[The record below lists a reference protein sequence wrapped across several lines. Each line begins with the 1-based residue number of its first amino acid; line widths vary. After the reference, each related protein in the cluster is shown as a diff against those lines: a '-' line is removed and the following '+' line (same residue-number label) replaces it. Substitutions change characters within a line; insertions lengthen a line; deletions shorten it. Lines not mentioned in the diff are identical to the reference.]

1 MRSVIMEILVGL
13 SKDEM
18 KKIDYFIQNK
28 YFNTD
33 KVVERLFL
41 YFKKNIKKRHFEGG
55 LNDDLRLQMYNHI
68 LPNEAVSSPLNNKQ
82 KAYLTAKIALLTDL
96 IKQFLMVEALQEN
109 EAYQYILLHK
119 KLLKK
124 KRFYTLEKSIRK
136 QKKLLEQKVE
146 KGSDYYF
153 ETTQSEQII
162 LDFLY
167 QQGKILKQDNLPELT
182 FNFDAYYLIQQLEYH
197 LTALSLMGASGN
209 DKQYDFQ
216 RFNIILDLI
225 RLPQYA
231 VHPLIKSY
239 QLAIEMI
246 QHDSGKAYR
255 ELLDL
260 IAENAEAIPKN
271 TLIDFYKLAVS
282 FCARRTKEG
291 KEEYYRHSFEIFK
304 MMSEKDLLLDSNF
317 ISVNFLKN
325 IIVAACR
332 VSEFEWAKNML
343 DQYQPFIRAEVREQ
357 TFHFNS
363 AVIEF
368 HQKNYKQVIHHC
380 IRVHRISPTYDVN
393 CRIIEL
399 KTYYELDEEFSEA
412 TLQRF
417 DTTIQAVR
425 LHKRLS
431 TKDKKAW
438 GNFLYAA
445 KSLYKIKHEI
455 SKTDTTGLGEKINNF
470 TSVNDKK
477 WLLEKLDEF

>member
-55 LNDDLRLQMYNHI
+55 LNDALRLQMYNHI
-68 LPNEAVSSPLNNKQ
+68 LPNEAVTSPLNNKQ
-82 KAYLTAKIALLTDL
+82 KAYLTAKIALLTDV
-96 IKQFLMVEALQEN
+96 IKQFLMVEALREN
-109 EAYQYILLHK
+109 ETYQYILLHK
-119 KLLKK
+119 KLLEK
-124 KRFYTLEKSIRK
+124 KRFYTLEKSIKK
-136 QKKLLEQKVE
+136 QKKALDQKPK

-153 ETTQSEQII
+153 EAMQAEQVI

-167 QQGKILKQDNLPELT
+167 QQGKILKQDNLPELA
-182 FNFDAYYLIQQLEYH
+182 FNFDTYYLIQQLEYH
-197 LTALSLMGASGN
+197 LTTLSLMSASA
-209 DKQYDFQ
+209 DKKPFDFE
-216 RFNIILDLI
+216 RFNIVLSLVD
-225 RLPQYA
+225 LPQYA
-231 VHPLIKSY
+231 AHPLIKSY
-239 QLAIEMI
+239 RLAIDMI
-246 QHDSGKAYR
+246 QHNSGEAYR
-255 ELLDL
+255 DLLDS
-260 IAENAEAIPKN
+260 IAENKAMIPRN
-271 TLIDFYKLAVS
+271 NLIDFYILAAS

-304 MMSEKDLLLDSNF
+304 AMVQGNLLVNNNF
-317 ISVNFLKN
+317 IQVSFLKN
-325 IIVAACR
+325 IISAACR
-332 VSEFEWAKNML
+332 VGEFEWAKNML
-343 DQYQPFIRAEVREQ
+343 DQYQAFIRAEVREQ

-380 IRVHRISPTYDVN
+380 IRVNRINPTYDVN
-393 CRIIEL
+393 CRMIEL
-399 KTYYELDEEFSEA
+399 KACYELDEEFSEA

-417 DTTIQAVR
+417 DTAIQAVR

-445 KSLYKIKHEI
+445 KSLYKIKHDI
-455 SKTDTTGLGEKINNF
+455 SKTDTIGLGEKINSF
-470 TSVNDKK
+470 TAVNDKK
-477 WLLEKLDEF
+477 WLLEKMEEM